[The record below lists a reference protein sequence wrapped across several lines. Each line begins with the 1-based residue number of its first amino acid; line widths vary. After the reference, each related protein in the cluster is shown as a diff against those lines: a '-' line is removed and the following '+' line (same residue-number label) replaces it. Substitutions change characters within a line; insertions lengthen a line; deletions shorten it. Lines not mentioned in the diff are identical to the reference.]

1 MAEAMLL
8 AGAVAACTPLRSV
21 LPQAPTAALDSWRT
35 STPRAVTATV
45 PPTLAATPEAGP
57 SPTPFKHV
65 VEQNETLLQIAALY
79 GVTLDA
85 LLAINPG
92 LNPLVL
98 SIGQELLI
106 PGPEGEPI
114 VSLIPTS
121 TPIPLALQPAAC
133 YRRPSGGLWCLT
145 AVRNPTTQGL
155 ENLLVEI
162 GCRTHRRNHRV
173 RAGIPAAE
181 LVAPWETHAAGSIPR
196 DEWTDASAAILS
208 VIPRQRCRGSLPQ
221 AELVRSSDTLQP
233 GGRSWLVE
241 GTIEA
246 AGAIPTP
253 NRTLILATAL
263 DDAGRVV
270 GYAVW
275 EADPE
280 LEAGETRPFAL
291 RVFSLGPSIARVEV
305 QSEMY
310 TLWMSPVSCVF
321 GRLFAE

>member
-35 STPRAVTATV
+35 TTPRAVTATV

-162 GCRTHRRNHRV
+162 RLQGPTGEIVASEQVFPPLNLLRPGETM
-173 RAGIPAAE
+173 PLAAAFPE
-181 LVAPWETHAAGSIPR
+181 M
-196 DEWTDASAAILS
+196 EWTDASAAILS
-208 VIPRQRCRGSLPQ
+208 VIPASDVEARYPQ

-246 AGAIPTP
+246 AGAIPPP

-310 TLWMSPVSCVF
+310 ALSEES
-321 GRLFAE
+321 E